1 MACLAAAQLGSCV
14 PLYALIALRQTD
26 IEAEEATLAWQCRVW
41 WVGVALLLR
50 PTAVIKFNNA
60 NVIKSHGQLQ
70 TRVAIHTVSREEGR
84 EDGGQRGPCSL
95 TSNGKCTRGNAFASL
110 DLSHFLWC
118 WLHYLT
124 ALSLSVVVML
134 GQAPA
139 NILLQQRQSRFPPA
153 LRTLLPL
160 PLCIIN

>member
-1 MACLAAAQLGSCV
+1 M
-14 PLYALIALRQTD
+14 
-26 IEAEEATLAWQCRVW
+26 
-41 WVGVALLLR
+41 GVALLLR

-110 DLSHFLWC
+110 DLSHFL
-118 WLHYLT
+118 
-124 ALSLSVVVML
+124 
-134 GQAPA
+134 
-139 NILLQQRQSRFPPA
+139 
-153 LRTLLPL
+153 
-160 PLCIIN
+160 